1 MMPAIAVAFHR
12 FRRPLS
18 AQRRAFASL
27 LVTGAALIQAC
38 GVTLAQN
45 AISVENALP
54 GNPASEWD
62 VVGAGDPSIQGFATD
77 ISVDQGESISFK
89 VSTPA
94 TDYRIDIYRI
104 GYYGGLGAR
113 KVATVQ
119 PSAALPQAQPAPL
132 TDPATGL
139 VDCGNWSVSASWNVP
154 GAAVSGVYVA
164 RLVREDPE
172 DGRASH
178 VLFVVRNDDGGSE
191 LLFQTN
197 DATWQAYNTYGGNSL
212 YLGSP
217 AGRAYKV
224 SYNRPLNTRCCNFP
238 NGAIVSNFFSAPYA
252 MVRWLEANGYDVSYT
267 TCVDSDRRGGEIL
280 EHSVFLSVGH
290 DEYWSAGQR
299 ASVELARDAGVHL
312 AFFSGNEVFWKTRW
326 EPSIDGTSTLY
337 RTLVCYKETHA
348 GAKIDPLPNVWTG
361 TWRDPRFSP
370 PADGGRPE
378 NALLGTIFTVN
389 GIRNDAL
396 QVPEADGKLRLW
408 RNTSVATLG
417 VGQVATFAAG
427 TLGFEWDEDLDN
439 GFRPAG
445 LIRLSTTTVSGVP
458 LLQDY
463 GSTYASGT
471 ATHHVL
477 MRRHAGGAY
486 VFSAGT
492 VQWSWGLDAVHDNPG
507 TPADVRLQQA
517 TVNLFADLGV
527 QPATL
532 QPGLVPAGASADV
545 AVPASTIV
553 TPEFGAAVVSG
564 VPLIV
569 SGTAS
574 DGGGR
579 VGGIEVSVDGG
590 TSWHPATGRDAWSFA
605 WTPGVPGIVTIRSR
619 AVDDSGNLESPGPG
633 TPVTVTPAGTAGCP
647 CNLFQTAGGPAASDP
662 ASVEVGVRFRA
673 DRPGVIRGIRFYK
686 PGLANGGTHI
696 GRLWT
701 NSGTLLRD
709 ATFVNESTS
718 GWQEVG
724 FGAGNEVPITPGTL
738 YVASVFMPQGNYA
751 ATNGYFAGRSVDNAP
766 LHAPKDGAGGFA
778 NGLYSY
784 GSGGFPISSF
794 QSTNYWVDVVFDT
807 LGGPITPCV
816 RDRTSA
822 HFALG
827 TFGAGTYGM
836 ESSDGEV
843 TLAPAAGAEFGG
855 STLPSGWVAGAWSG
869 GGVAQVSGGRLL
881 LDGARAATSASFGS
895 GRTLE
900 AVATFSGAPFQH
912 VGFATDADVNGPWA
926 MFSTFGG
933 GGLYARTSDGTNLS
947 IPGIWLGS
955 AHRYRIDWRAGGFD
969 FSIDGAA
976 VVTIPF
982 VVPTPLRLIASDFTP
997 GGGSLEVNWIRLSPY
1012 APAGSFTSRSIDAG
1026 GETTWGVMTWG
1037 VDLPAGTSALLS
1049 VRTGNTPVPD
1059 GSWSAFRAI
1068 ENGEPV
1074 AATARFVQYRADLAS
1089 TNTEITPVL
1098 RDVSFE
1104 CSTVSSVDE
1113 GWDVTGPRPAVVVR
1127 PNPAGTFTE
1136 FHFGIGTQVGAS
1148 GAPRVELSIHDLQ
1161 GRLIRMLEG
1170 GLPTAESGR
1179 VTWDLRDARGQSVP
1193 PGLYFYRLHAGS
1205 ARHTGKFVVVRG

>member
-1 MMPAIAVAFHR
+1 MTPAIAVVSHR
-12 FRRPLS
+12 SDCPTS
-18 AQRRAFASL
+18 APRRALAIL
-27 LVTGAALIQAC
+27 ALAAAALIQAC
-38 GVTLAQN
+38 GAALAQN
-45 AISVENALP
+45 EISLENALP

-77 ISVDQGESISFK
+77 ISVDQGGAISFK
-89 VSTPA
+89 ISTPA

-119 PSAALPQAQPAPL
+119 PSVALPQAQPAPL
-132 TDPATGL
+132 TDAATGL
-139 VDCGNWSVSASWNVP
+139 VDCGNWSVSASWLVP
-154 GAAVSGVYVA
+154 AAAVSGVYVA

-178 VLFVVRNDDGGSE
+178 ILFVVRDDDGGSE

-238 NGAIVSNFFSAPYA
+238 NGAIVSNFFGAPYP

-280 EHSVFLSVGH
+280 EHSVFISVGH

-492 VQWSWGLDAVHDNPG
+492 VQWSWGLDAVHDNPAP
-507 TPADVRLQQA
+507 PADVRLQQA

-527 QPATL
+527 QPVTL
-532 QPGLVPAGASADV
+532 QPGLVPASASTD
-545 AVPASTIV
+545 AVVPTSTIV
-553 TPEFGAAVVSG
+553 TPGFGAAVVSG
-564 VPLIV
+564 VPLV
-569 SGTAS
+569 VAGTAS
-574 DGGGR
+574 DSGGR

-590 TSWHPATGRDAWSFA
+590 TSWHPAVGRDAWSYA
-605 WTPGVPGIVTIRSR
+605 WTPGAPGPVTIRSR
-619 AVDDSGNLESPGPG
+619 AVDDSGNLESAGPG
-633 TPVTVTPAGTAGCP
+633 IPVTVTPAGSTGCP
-647 CNLFQTAGGPAASDP
+647 CNLFQTAGGPAANDP

-673 DRPGVIRGIRFYK
+673 DRPGIIRGIRFYK
-686 PGLANGGTHI
+686 PGPANGGTHI

-709 ATFVNESTS
+709 ANFVNESTS
-718 GWQEVG
+718 GWQEVA
-724 FGAGNEVPITPGTL
+724 FGAGNEVPISAGTL

-751 ATNGYFAGRSVDNAP
+751 ATNGYFATGSVDNPP
-766 LHAPKDGAGGFA
+766 LHAPRDGAGGFT
-778 NGLYSY
+778 NGVFVY
-784 GSGGFPISSF
+784 GSGGFPSSTF

-807 LGGPITPCV
+807 LGGPVAPCV

-827 TFGAGTYGM
+827 AFGPGTYGR
-836 ESSDGEV
+836 ESADGEV

-855 STLPSGWVAGAWSG
+855 ITLPSGWVGGAWSA
-869 GGVAQVSGGRLL
+869 GGVVQVSGGRLL
-881 LDGARAATSASFGS
+881 LDGARAATNAAFGS

-900 AVATFSGAPFQH
+900 YVATFSGAPFQH

-933 GGLYARTSDGTNLS
+933 GGLYARTSDGTNLL

-969 FSIDGAA
+969 FSIDGTA
-976 VVTIPF
+976 VATIPF

-997 GGGSLEVNWIRLSPY
+997 GGGGLEVDWIRLTPY
-1012 APAGSFTSRSIDAG
+1012 TSAGSFTSRIIDAG
-1026 GETTWGVMTWG
+1026 GETTWGVMSWG

-1059 GSWSAFRAI
+1059 GSWSAFRSM

-1074 AATARFVQYRADLAS
+1074 AATARFVQYRASLSS
-1089 TNTEITPVL
+1089 TNTEVTPVL
-1098 RDVSFE
+1098 HDVSFE
-1104 CSTVSSVDE
+1104 CSTVSSVTQGLDL
-1113 GWDVTGPRPAVVVR
+1113 TGPRPFVVVR
-1127 PNPAGTFTE
+1127 PNPAGTYTE
-1136 FHFGIGTQVGAS
+1136 FELRIGAGNV
-1148 GAPRVELSIHDLQ
+1148 APGSTRVELSIHDLQ
-1161 GRLIRMLEG
+1161 GRLVRLLEG
-1170 GLPTAESGR
+1170 GIPTAESWR
-1179 VTWDLRDARGQSVP
+1179 VGWDLLDARGQRVP
-1193 PGLYFYRLHAGS
+1193 PGLYFYRLNAGS